1 MEQEKVL
8 MAKVVKEDP
17 ANKVYLIC
25 LRTDSGDFWD
35 IIEGREAAWDY
46 IKDKCIYNN
55 VNVLESFVLVDS
67 LILRKRKSVY
77 DFMKYSEQFIQDPD
91 GFDIEDYISGDVIES
106 TESVEDPRYSNSP
119 IKFGE
124 LEVENGTVTNIVR
137 DMMDGNINTQDL
149 K

>member
-8 MAKVVKEDP
+8 MARVVKQNPED
-17 ANKVYLIC
+17 KVYLIC

-35 IIEGREAAWDY
+35 IIEGRQSAWEY

-67 LILRKRKSVY
+67 LVLRKRKSIY

-91 GFDIEDYISGDVIES
+91 GFDIEDYVNGDVVES
-106 TESVEDPRYSNSP
+106 TEYESRLDGMESNESSSS
-119 IKFGE
+119 
-124 LEVENGTVTNIVR
+124 LMQ
-137 DMMDGNINTQDL
+137 DMMNGNVNTQDL